1 MIVLL
6 IKASL
11 IIAVVLAFYKLVIE
25 KESFFATNRVY
36 LIIGLV
42 FAFAMPFISL
52 PELIENQGV
61 VSNLIAPNQENVLSE
76 LPLNQPENLI
86 ENQDN
91 DELAQ
96 PIFQAKKETVST
108 TQPTQRSLT
117 DWLWI
122 IYLFGVA
129 VLTINLLAQVFSLL
143 LKVIRSNDTIKDID
157 GIIVNSSTIKE
168 PCSFF
173 NYIFINPEQYEFEIY
188 EQIIAHEKIH
198 VNKRHSIDLLLA
210 EIAVIVL
217 WFNPFVWLFRK
228 EVEKNI
234 EYQTDHLVLDT
245 NKAERD
251 SYQMNLLKIATFNK
265 PLAITTNYNQSLIK
279 KRILKMNS
287 KKSNPYSYW
296 KYAFTMPLF
305 FAVLLFL
312 NKPLSAATQGTMGP
326 IGMDE
331 SELIDEPTKRTSESK
346 QQSKAV
352 SNEKGDKTS
361 KSVSASNS
369 DCQKLLDA
377 IRVEDISKVKAL
389 VNSSLVNCIE
399 ESPGYDDL
407 IVNGRSWR
415 LSRPKSPLSAAAKV
429 GNLEIAKLLV
439 ANGAD
444 VTLRVPGDGTALIT
458 AAEFG
463 HLDFIKYLVSKG
475 ADINRTFSNQGNA
488 LITASGRGHLEIM
501 KYLVSKGADINHYSP
516 NQGNALIASAHSNNV
531 DAVKFLVSKGMD
543 VHFIS
548 PNQGNALI
556 AAAGH
561 GEIEIVKYLVS
572 EGTDINKISPN
583 QGTPLIA
590 AANNGHLETVKFLV
604 QKGAEID
611 KISSNQGTALIVAA
625 NNGQLKT
632 VEYLVTKGADV
643 NKYSPNQ
650 GSAVTA
656 AARNGHMATMKFLVK
671 KGASVNVNTNS
682 HGSALISAAK
692 NGINETISYLIEQG
706 ADVNAQTDG
715 SGSALIAAAKNG
727 HNHTI
732 ELLLSKGA
740 DINGQNDG
748 SGSALTAAAKNGLVD
763 TVKFL
768 LDKGANIDGQTDGS
782 GSALS
787 NAAKNGRNDVIKLLL
802 NRGANINIQ
811 NDGSGSALSSAA
823 KNGYLET
830 VKLLVDNGADVN
842 LYSSGHGTA
851 LSQASRN
858 GQQDIVDYLLSK
870 GARHIYGN

>member
-1 MIVLL
+1 MMVLL
-6 IKASL
+6 LKASL
-11 IIAVVLAFYKLVIE
+11 IIAIVLTFYKLVIE
-25 KESFFATNRVY
+25 KESFFATNRIY

-52 PELIENQGV
+52 PKLVENQGA
-61 VSNLIAPNQENVLSE
+61 VSNFIEPDTSITSDQQLINSTDAELNEPIESTAEKAPIQSDKR
-76 LPLNQPENLI
+76 I
-86 ENQDN
+86 E
-91 DELAQ
+91 
-96 PIFQAKKETVST
+96 ST
-108 TQPTQRSLT
+108 LTQTTQRSLV

-122 IYLFGVA
+122 IYLFGAA
-129 VLTINLLAQVFSLL
+129 VLSINLIAQVIGLL
-143 LKVIRSNDTIKDID
+143 FKVIKSNDKIKDID
-157 GIIVNSSTIKE
+157 GIIVNSTGIKE

-198 VNKRHSIDLLLA
+198 VKKRHSVDLLLA

-245 NKAERD
+245 KKAERD

-312 NKPLSAATQGTMGP
+312 NKPLSAASQSAIEP
-326 IGMDE
+326 ELVEE
-331 SELIDEPTKRTSESK
+331 STANEVLKEK
-346 QQSKAV
+346 QDLKSASTEKSDK
-352 SNEKGDKTS
+352 SNTI
-361 KSVSASNS
+361 VATSNS
-369 DCQKLLDA
+369 DCMKLLEA
-377 IRVEDISKVKAL
+377 IRVEDMTRVKSL
-389 VNSSLVNCIE
+389 VTASSVNCIE
-399 ESPGYDDL
+399 RNPGYED
-407 IVNGRSWR
+407 ISVNGRSWR
-415 LSRPKSPLSAAAKV
+415 LSRPKSPLFAAAKI

-444 VTLRVPGDGTALIT
+444 VTLNVRGDGTALIT

-463 HLDFIKYLVSKG
+463 HLDFIKYLVSQG
-475 ADINRTFSNQGNA
+475 ADINRTFPNQGNA
-488 LITASGRGHLEIM
+488 LIAASGRGHLEIM
-501 KYLVSKGADINHYSP
+501 RYLVSKGADINHYSP
-516 NQGNALIASAHSNNV
+516 NQGNALIAAAHSNNL

-543 VHFIS
+543 VDFIS

-556 AAAGH
+556 AASGH
-561 GEIEIVKYLVS
+561 GELETVKFLVS
-572 EGTDINKISPN
+572 KGSEVNKISPN

-590 AANNGHLETVKFLV
+590 AANNGQTEVVKFLV
-604 QKGAEID
+604 GKGAEID
-611 KISSNQGTALIVAA
+611 KISSNQGTSLIAAA
-625 NNGQLKT
+625 NNGHLKT
-632 VEYLVTKGADV
+632 VEYLVAQGADV
-643 NKYSPNQ
+643 NKYAPNQ

-656 AARNGHMATMKFLVK
+656 AANNGHMATMKFLVK
-671 KGASVNVNTNS
+671 KGASVNVNTDS

-692 NGINETISYLIEQG
+692 NGINETVSYLIDQG
-706 ADVNAQTDG
+706 ADVNAATDG
-715 SGSALIAAAKNG
+715 NGSALIAAARNG

-740 DINGQNDG
+740 DINAQNDG

-763 TVKFL
+763 TVKLL
-768 LDKGANIDGQTDGS
+768 LDKGANINGQTDGS

-787 NAAKNGRNDVIKLLL
+787 NAAKNVRNSMIKLLL
-802 NRGANINIQ
+802 DRGADIDLH
-811 NDGSGSALSSAA
+811 NDGSGSALINAA
-823 KNGYLET
+823 RNGHLET
-830 VKLLVDNGADVN
+830 AKLLIEKGANVN
-842 LYSSGHGTA
+842 LYTAGQGTA
-851 LSQASRN
+851 LSQASKN
-858 GQQDIVDYLLSK
+858 NQQAIVDYLLSK